1 MQAVYGGGQLMCPL
15 FPDYQKGQNSAGGT
29 IDSQSEHVVFPPK
42 PFFGRDMTRGCL
54 YEDFFFSG

>member
-1 MQAVYGGGQLMCPL
+1 MCPL